1 MSIGKAIAAGST
13 ATICITTIRAAACR
27 SSNSARSWVLA
38 SSPSASATIGDATI
52 RAALGMGAE
61 ITGRIGPCRRIDRGR
76 HRRDPGRLSSARI
89 RRPVRARRMSAPI
102 ARIRHM
108 SVPIAR
114 IRRRGRARVMGDRRG
129 RTRDRRRARTHDL
142 HRGRTRDRRRSLHR
156 NGLPVRIDSLVRIGL
171 PLRIVRQTRESR
183 TLTRSPAAPAAT
195 PCCFQNKTPGRL
207 KRRVFRI
214 PSGNHQ

>member
-38 SSPSASATIGDATI
+38 SSPSASATIGDATM
-52 RAALGMGAE
+52 RAALGMGAAL
-61 ITGRIGPCRRIDRGR
+61 TGCIGRCRRIDRGR

-89 RRPVRARRMSAPI
+89 RRPVRDLRMSAPIARI

-129 RTRDRRRARTHDL
+129 RTPGRRRAQTRDL
-142 HRGRTRDRRRSLHR
+142 HRGRTPGRRRSLHR
-156 NGLPVRIDSLVRIGL
+156 NGLPIRIDSLVRIGL
-171 PLRIVRQTRESR
+171 PLRTVRQTRILRQAPESR
-183 TLTRSPAAPAAT
+183 ALTRSPAAPAPT

-207 KRRVFRI
+207 
-214 PSGNHQ
+214 